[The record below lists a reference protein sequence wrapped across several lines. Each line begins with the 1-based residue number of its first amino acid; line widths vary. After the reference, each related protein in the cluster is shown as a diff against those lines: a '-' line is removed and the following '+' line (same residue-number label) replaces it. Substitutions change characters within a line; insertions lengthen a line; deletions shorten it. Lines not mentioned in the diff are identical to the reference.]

1 MLTQKFALAA
11 ITAVL
16 IVSLAANVYF
26 CSQQNVFATD
36 SSLQTQ
42 VADLRSQIASFSSQA
57 SSLQGE
63 NANLTTQI
71 ADLAGQAA
79 SLSNQTSSLQSE
91 KSRLLDEKTNLQ
103 SQLNLLS
110 QEKVPAKLVTRVGG
124 SDMRYNYSGQQI
136 RIYITGEVWNVGTE
150 AAVNCSLHVTLYQ
163 GVTVAKDTY
172 IELGTIN
179 GGSYTEVARNIY
191 YTGDK
196 LTNWTITPEFNYEGG
211 DS

>member
-16 IVSLAANVYF
+16 IVNLAANIYF
-26 CSQQNVFATD
+26 YSQQNVFATD

-42 VADLRSQIASFSSQA
+42 VADLRSQIASLSNQT

-79 SLSNQTSSLQSE
+79 SLSNQTNNLQSE
-91 KSRLLDEKTNLQ
+91 KSRLLDEKASLQ

-110 QEKVPAKLVTRVGG
+110 QEKVPARLVTRVGG

-136 RIYITGEVWNVGTE
+136 RLCVTGEVWNVGTE

-163 GVTVAKDTY
+163 GVTVAQDTY
-172 IELGTIN
+172 IDLGTIA
-179 GGSYTEVARNIY
+179 GGSYTQVFRNIY
-191 YTGDK
+191 YTGDA
-196 LTNWTITPEFNYEGG
+196 LTKWTITPEYN
-211 DS
+211 

>member
-11 ITAVL
+11 ITFVL

-42 VADLRSQIASFSSQA
+42 VADLRSQLAPLSSQA
-57 SSLQGE
+57 SSFQSE

-71 ADLAGQAA
+71 ADLAGQEA
-79 SLSNQTSSLQSE
+79 SLSNQTNNLQSE
-91 KSRLLDEKTNLQ
+91 NSRLLDEKANLQ

-124 SDMRYNYSGQQI
+124 SDMRYNYSGQEI
-136 RIYITGEVWNVGTE
+136 RFCVTGVVWNVGTE

-163 GVTVAKDTY
+163 GVTVAQDTY
-172 IELGTIN
+172 IELGTIV
-179 GGSYTEVARNIY
+179 GGSFTQVFRNIY
-191 YTGDK
+191 YTGDA
-196 LTNWTITPEFNYEGG
+196 LTKWTITPEYK
-211 DS
+211 

>member
-26 CSQQNVFATD
+26 CSLQNVFAND

-42 VADLRSQIASFSSQA
+42 VANLRSQLASLSRQA

-63 NANLTTQI
+63 NANLTARI
-71 ADLAGQAA
+71 GDLEGQAA
-79 SLSNQTSSLQSE
+79 SLSNQTNNLQSE
-91 KSRLLDEKTNLQ
+91 SSRLLGEKANLQ
-103 SQLNLLS
+103 SQLSLLS

-136 RIYITGEVWNVGTE
+136 RLCVTGEVWNVGTE

-163 GVTVAKDTY
+163 GVTVAEDTY
-172 IELGTIN
+172 IELGTIV
-179 GGSYTEVARNIY
+179 GGSFTQVFRNIY
-191 YTGDK
+191 YTGDA
-196 LTNWTITPEFNYEGG
+196 LTNWTITPQY
-211 DS
+211 S